1 MKKFKLL
8 SLLILMS
15 AALLFSSSVFGA
27 SSNSFKYNES
37 YNQKLLCSSYY
48 GYCDVFDYG
57 KFKIS
62 AKLLLEG
69 KDIDLNQISGDTEFY
84 LEVGDVYV
92 DVFLDEGIY
101 VPGKNGKGKA
111 SFVLSDYD
119 WVTDKDNVPYM
130 WIKLNWNSKKLSINI
145 KGLTGTPDISYPVI
159 SYDYLYM
166 DSDTYSDQ
174 LSGYVNFAGTEWAF
188 QVPSTMKVKQ
198 KTKKDKDKYPWDLW
212 SVKAKG
218 NGYEV
223 PVD

>member
-1 MKKFKLL
+1 MKKYILL
-8 SLLILMS
+8 NLLFLVS
-15 AALLFSSSVFGA
+15 AALLISTSAFGA
-27 SSNSFKYNES
+27 SGNSLKYSES
-37 YNQKLLCSSYY
+37 YKQKLLCSSYY

-57 KFKIS
+57 KFNIS
-62 AKLLLEG
+62 AKLLPEG
-69 KDIDLNQISGDTEFY
+69 TDMDLNQISGDTEFY

-119 WVTDKDNVPYM
+119 WVTDKDHVQYI
-130 WIKLNWNSKKLSINI
+130 WVKLSWNSKKLTVKI
-145 KGLTGTPDISYPVI
+145 KGLTGTPDISYPI
-159 SYDYLYM
+159 IAYDYLYE
-166 DSDTYSDQ
+166 DTGAYSED
-174 LSGYVNFAGTEWAF
+174 LSGYVSFAGAEWAF
-188 QVPSTMKVKQ
+188 DVPSAVSVNQ

-212 SVKAKG
+212 SIKAKG